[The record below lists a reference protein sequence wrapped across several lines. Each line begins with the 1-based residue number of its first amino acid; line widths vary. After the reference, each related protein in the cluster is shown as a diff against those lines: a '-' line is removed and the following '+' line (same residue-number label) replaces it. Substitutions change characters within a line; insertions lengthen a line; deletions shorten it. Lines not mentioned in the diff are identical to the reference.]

1 MPYLPINEYPGKL
14 IAIEG
19 TDGVGRT
26 TQIQLLREWLEVKG
40 YGVIET
46 GWTRSML
53 MQPTIE
59 LAKSSN
65 TLNKLTFVL
74 LYATD
79 FADRLEKEII
89 PALKA
94 GFVVLS
100 DRYIFTALA
109 RAGVRG
115 IDRQWLRSLYG
126 FAIAPHLVFYL
137 KVDVETLIGRVLEAR
152 GMDFW
157 ESGMDLKL
165 GDDIYDSFR
174 AYQNRLLREYA
185 SMADEFHFRTLDA
198 RRSVDRIQ
206 DELRKQVAAFL
217 ERDRISRRNG
227 IYTRRNSPETRP
239 RYGSGDAAAG
249 SAVDGAGGPRYV
261 YALRDCP
268 NRLAPCKI
276 DVAGLNFYYGALRVL
291 HDINLQ
297 DSCRTRSRR
306 SSVRRAAANRR
317 SCDR

>member
-1 MPYLPINEYPGKL
+1 MTSSSDAPEPAESDGGANGSSQAGRYYGRGIPYLPIDGYPGKL

-19 TDGVGRT
+19 TDGVGRS

-40 YGVIET
+40 YGVVET
-46 GWTRSML
+46 GWTRSPL

-115 IDRQWLRSLYG
+115 VDRQWLRNLYG

-137 KVDVETLIGRVLEAR
+137 NVDVKTLIGRVLAVARHGLLGIGHGPEAR
-152 GMDFW
+152 RRHLRQLPHLPEQAAARVQLDGRRIP
-157 ESGMDLKL
+157 LPRRR
-165 GDDIYDSFR
+165 R
-174 AYQNRLLREYA
+174 AA
-185 SMADEFHFRTLDA
+185 IG
-198 RRSVDRIQ
+198 RSHPGRAAQEVS
-206 DELRKQVAAFL
+206 AFL
-217 ERDRISRRNG
+217 ESTERHER
-227 IYTRRNSPETRP
+227 
-239 RYGSGDAAAG
+239 AAE
-249 SAVDGAGGPRYV
+249 P
-261 YALRDCP
+261 
-268 NRLAPCKI
+268 
-276 DVAGLNFYYGALRVL
+276 VL
-291 HDINLQ
+291 HP
-297 DSCRTRSRR
+297 
-306 SSVRRAAANRR
+306 
-317 SCDR
+317 

>member
-1 MPYLPINEYPGKL
+1 MSPEREIPEGANGGIQPGHYYGHGLPYLDIEGYPGRI

-26 TQIQLLREWLEVKG
+26 TQINLLREWLEVQG
-40 YGVIET
+40 FGVVET
-46 GWTRSML
+46 GWTRSAL

-94 GFVVLS
+94 GFIVLS

-115 IDRQWLRSLYG
+115 VDRPWLRSLYG

-137 KVDVETLIGRVLEAR
+137 KTDVDTLITRILASR

-157 ESGMDLKL
+157 ESGMDLKG

-174 AYQNRLLREYA
+174 TYQNKLLREYN
-185 SMADEFHFRTLDA
+185 SMADEFHFRVIDA
-198 RRSVDRIQ
+198 RRSIDAIQ
-206 DELRKQVAAFL
+206 EELRRQIQAFLTTSDKGAEQVAPA
-217 ERDRISRRNG
+217 
-227 IYTRRNSPETRP
+227 T
-239 RYGSGDAAAG
+239 
-249 SAVDGAGGPRYV
+249 
-261 YALRDCP
+261 
-268 NRLAPCKI
+268 K
-276 DVAGLNFYYGALRVL
+276 
-291 HDINLQ
+291 
-297 DSCRTRSRR
+297 
-306 SSVRRAAANRR
+306 
-317 SCDR
+317 

>member
-1 MPYLPINEYPGKL
+1 MTSPSSDEPNEGATGNGAAGRYYGRGIPYLPIEGYPGKL

-26 TQIQLLREWLEVKG
+26 TQIQLLREWLEVRG
-40 YGVIET
+40 YGVVET
-46 GWTRSML
+46 GWTRSPL

-94 GFVVLS
+94 GFVVLT

-115 IDRQWLRSLYG
+115 VDRLWLRNLYG
-126 FAIAPHLVFYL
+126 FGIAPHLVFYL
-137 KVDVETLIGRVLEAR
+137 SIDVKSLIGRVLQSR

-157 ESGMDLKL
+157 ESGMDLKH
-165 GDDIYDSFR
+165 GDDIYDSFKT
-174 AYQNRLLREYA
+174 YQQKLLREYA
-185 SMADEFHFRTLDA
+185 SMADEFHFRVVDA
-198 RRSVDRIQ
+198 RRPVDRIQ
-206 DELRKQVAAFL
+206 DELRRQVGAFL
-217 ERDRISRRNG
+217 EPS
-227 IYTRRNSPETRP
+227 EK
-239 RYGSGDAAAG
+239 
-249 SAVDGAGGPRYV
+249 SAEAVPA
-261 YALRDCP
+261 
-268 NRLAPCKI
+268 
-276 DVAGLNFYYGALRVL
+276 
-291 HDINLQ
+291 H
-297 DSCRTRSRR
+297 
-306 SSVRRAAANRR
+306 
-317 SCDR
+317 

>member
-1 MPYLPINEYPGKL
+1 MMNPLAPDPTSGSGAPVEQGANGDIQGGRYYGRGVPYLKCDNYPGRL

-26 TQIQLLREWLEVKG
+26 TQISLLREWLEVKG
-40 YGVIET
+40 YGVVET
-46 GWTRSML
+46 GWTRSPL

-59 LAKSSN
+59 IAKSSN

-94 GFVVLS
+94 GFIVLS

-115 IDRQWLRSLYG
+115 VDRQWLRTLYG
-126 FAIAPHLVFYL
+126 FAIAPHLTFYL
-137 KVDVETLIGRVLEAR
+137 NVDVKTLSRRVLESR
-152 GMDFW
+152 GMDYW
-157 ESGMDLKL
+157 ESGMDLKH

-174 AYQNRLLREYA
+174 TYQNRLLKEYG
-185 SMADEFHFRTLDA
+185 SMADEFHFRVVDA

-206 DELRKQVAAFL
+206 DELRRQVDAFL
-217 ERDRISRRNG
+217 D
-227 IYTRRNSPETRP
+227 P
-239 RYGSGDAAAG
+239 
-249 SAVDGAGGPRYV
+249 DG
-261 YALRDCP
+261 
-268 NRLAPCKI
+268 
-276 DVAGLNFYYGALRVL
+276 
-291 HDINLQ
+291 
-297 DSCRTRSRR
+297 TRSLE
-306 SSVRRAAANRR
+306 
-317 SCDR
+317 

>member
-1 MPYLPINEYPGKL
+1 MTSSSDGPMGPESGANGEQPSGTYYGREIPYLPLNDYPGKL

-19 TDGVGRT
+19 TDGVGRS

-40 YGVIET
+40 YGVVET
-46 GWTRSML
+46 GWVRSPL

-59 LAKSSN
+59 IAKSSN

-115 IDRQWLRSLYG
+115 VDRQWLRNLYG

-137 KVDVETLIGRVLEAR
+137 NIDVKSLIGRILASR
-152 GMDFW
+152 GMDYW
-157 ESGMDLKL
+157 ESGMDLKH

-174 AYQNRLLREYA
+174 AYQNKLLREYA
-185 SMADEFHFRTLDA
+185 SMSDEFHFRVVDA
-198 RRSVDRIQ
+198 RRTVDRIQ
-206 DELRKQVAAFL
+206 DELRKQVSAFL
-217 ERDRISRRNG
+217 EPADRPAEPAL
-227 IYTRRNSPETRP
+227 TR
-239 RYGSGDAAAG
+239 
-249 SAVDGAGGPRYV
+249 
-261 YALRDCP
+261 
-268 NRLAPCKI
+268 
-276 DVAGLNFYYGALRVL
+276 
-291 HDINLQ
+291 
-297 DSCRTRSRR
+297 
-306 SSVRRAAANRR
+306 
-317 SCDR
+317 

>member
-1 MPYLPINEYPGKL
+1 MSNLSDAPMEGANGNGQSGHYYGRPIPYLPIDAYPGKL

-19 TDGVGRT
+19 TDGVGRS
-26 TQIQLLREWLEVKG
+26 TQIQLLREWLEVRG

-46 GWTRSML
+46 GWTRSPL

-94 GFVVLS
+94 GFVVLA
-100 DRYIFTALA
+100 DRYIFSALA
-109 RAGVRG
+109 RAAVRG
-115 IDRQWLRSLYG
+115 VDRAWLRSLYG

-137 KVDVETLIGRVLEAR
+137 KTDVDTLIRRVLSAR

-157 ESGMDLKL
+157 ESGMDLKG

-174 AYQNRLLREYA
+174 AYQNKLLREYA
-185 SMADEFHFRTLDA
+185 SMSDDYHFRVLDA
-198 RRSVDRIQ
+198 RRSVERIQ
-206 DELRKQVAAFL
+206 EELRKQVEAFL
-217 ERDRISRRNG
+217 E
-227 IYTRRNSPETRP
+227 PAEKP
-239 RYGSGDAAAG
+239 AE
-249 SAVDGAGGPRYV
+249 P
-261 YALRDCP
+261 ALAR
-268 NRLAPCKI
+268 
-276 DVAGLNFYYGALRVL
+276 
-291 HDINLQ
+291 
-297 DSCRTRSRR
+297 
-306 SSVRRAAANRR
+306 
-317 SCDR
+317 

>member
-1 MPYLPINEYPGKL
+1 M
-14 IAIEG
+14 
-19 TDGVGRT
+19 
-26 TQIQLLREWLEVKG
+26 QG
-40 YGVIET
+40 YGVVET
-46 GWTRSML
+46 GWTRSAL

-100 DRYIFTALA
+100 DRYIFSALA

-115 IDRQWLRSLYG
+115 VDRAWLRSLYG

-137 KVDVETLIGRVLEAR
+137 KIDVDTLIRRVLSAR

-157 ESGMDLKL
+157 ESGMDMKG

-174 AYQNRLLREYA
+174 SYQNKLLREYT
-185 SMADEFHFRTLDA
+185 SDG
-198 RRSVDRIQ
+198 RRVRVPGPG
-206 DELRKQVAAFL
+206 RPPP
-217 ERDRISRRNG
+217 RR
-227 IYTRRNSPETRP
+227 R
-239 RYGSGDAAAG
+239 A
-249 SAVDGAGGPRYV
+249 AGGPSQAGAGVPVEFGHHGGQPAGPAADSADVSRHSRPKGRHYKV
-261 YALRDCP
+261 GTTRRG
-268 NRLAPCKI
+268 N
-276 DVAGLNFYYGALRVL
+276 VAG
-291 HDINLQ
+291 
-297 DSCRTRSRR
+297 RR
-306 SSVRRAAANRR
+306 SGVVPTFR
-317 SCDR
+317 SALLTR

>member
-1 MPYLPINEYPGKL
+1 MTPDKESKEPRAESKEQAPEFGANGGIQPGRYYGHGLPYVPIDHYPGKI

-19 TDGVGRT
+19 TDGVGRS
-26 TQIQLLREWLEVKG
+26 TQIALLREWLEVQG
-40 YGVIET
+40 YGVVET
-46 GWTRSML
+46 GWTRSAL

-100 DRYIFTALA
+100 DRYIFSALA

-115 IDRQWLRSLYG
+115 VDRAWLRSLYG

-137 KVDVETLIGRVLEAR
+137 KIDVDTLIRRVLSAR

-157 ESGMDLKL
+157 ESGH
-165 GDDIYDSFR
+165 GPEGR
-174 AYQNRLLREYA
+174 RRHLRQFPFVSEQA
-185 SMADEFHFRTLDA
+185 AARIRVDGRRVRVPGA
-198 RRSVDRIQ
+198 RRPPPG
-206 DELRKQVAAFL
+206 
-217 ERDRISRRNG
+217 RR
-227 IYTRRNSPETRP
+227 
-239 RYGSGDAAAG
+239 A
-249 SAVDGAGGPRYV
+249 AGGPSPPGAGVPVEFGHHDRQSAGPAADSADTLTAAV
-261 YALRDCP
+261 NMLLT
-268 NRLAPCKI
+268 LAAIKYSLPWP
-276 DVAGLNFYYGALRVL
+276 
-291 HDINLQ
+291 
-297 DSCRTRSRR
+297 TR
-306 SSVRRAAANRR
+306 
-317 SCDR
+317 

>member
-1 MPYLPINEYPGKL
+1 MTTPSDAEAGGANGGIQPGRYYGQGIPYLPLDSYPGKL

-19 TDGVGRT
+19 TDGVGRS

-46 GWTRSML
+46 GWTRSEL

-94 GFVVLS
+94 GFVVLT

-115 IDRQWLRSLYG
+115 VDRAWLRNLYG

-137 KVDVETLIGRVLEAR
+137 KIDVDTLIGRVLESR

-157 ESGMDLKL
+157 ESGMDLKH

-174 AYQNRLLREYA
+174 AYQNKLLREYG
-185 SMADEFHFRTLDA
+185 SMGDEFNFRVLDA
-198 RRSVDRIQ
+198 RRSVGRIQ
-206 DELRKQVAAFL
+206 DELRKQVSAFL
-217 ERDRISRRNG
+217 EPAEKPAETIL
-227 IYTRRNSPETRP
+227 TR
-239 RYGSGDAAAG
+239 
-249 SAVDGAGGPRYV
+249 
-261 YALRDCP
+261 
-268 NRLAPCKI
+268 
-276 DVAGLNFYYGALRVL
+276 
-291 HDINLQ
+291 
-297 DSCRTRSRR
+297 
-306 SSVRRAAANRR
+306 
-317 SCDR
+317 

>member
-1 MPYLPINEYPGKL
+1 MTSPLPDSPEIPKEGANGGSQAGRYYGRGIPYLPIEGYPGKL
-14 IAIEG
+14 IGIEG

-26 TQIQLLREWLEVKG
+26 TQIELLREWLEVKG

-46 GWTRSML
+46 GWTRSEL

-115 IDRQWLRSLYG
+115 VDRQWLRNLYG
-126 FAIAPHLVFYL
+126 FAIAPHMVFYL
-137 KVDVETLIGRVLEAR
+137 NIDVKTLIGRVLESR

-157 ESGMDLKL
+157 ESGMDLKH

-174 AYQNRLLREYA
+174 TYQHKLLREYS
-185 SMADEFHFRTLDA
+185 SMADEFKFRIVDA
-198 RRSVDRIQ
+198 RRDVQTIQ
-206 DELRKQVAAFL
+206 DDLRRQVQEFL
-217 ERDRISRRNG
+217 ATSEQP
-227 IYTRRNSPETRP
+227 TE
-239 RYGSGDAAAG
+239 
-249 SAVDGAGGPRYV
+249 
-261 YALRDCP
+261 
-268 NRLAPCKI
+268 
-276 DVAGLNFYYGALRVL
+276 VAR
-291 HDINLQ
+291 
-297 DSCRTRSRR
+297 
-306 SSVRRAAANRR
+306 
-317 SCDR
+317 

>member
-1 MPYLPINEYPGKL
+1 MTPLSDTDPGANGGIQPGGYYGQGIPYLPLGAYPGKL

-19 TDGVGRT
+19 TDGVGRS
-26 TQIQLLREWLEVKG
+26 TQIQLLREWLEIKG
-40 YGVIET
+40 YGVVET
-46 GWTRSML
+46 GWTRSPL
-53 MQPTIE
+53 MQPMIE

-94 GFVVLS
+94 GFIVLS

-115 IDRQWLRSLYG
+115 IDRQWLRDLYG

-137 KVDVETLIGRVLEAR
+137 KIDVDKLIGRVLESR

-157 ESGMDLKL
+157 ESGMDLKH

-174 AYQNRLLREYA
+174 AYQNKLLREYG
-185 SMADEFHFRTLDA
+185 SMADEFHFRVVDA
-198 RRSVDRIQ
+198 RRSIDHIQ
-206 DELRKQVAAFL
+206 EELRKQVGGFL
-217 ERDRISRRNG
+217 SSSDISVDA
-227 IYTRRNSPETRP
+227 PDVET
-239 RYGSGDAAAG
+239 AG
-249 SAVDGAGGPRYV
+249 
-261 YALRDCP
+261 
-268 NRLAPCKI
+268 
-276 DVAGLNFYYGALRVL
+276 
-291 HDINLQ
+291 
-297 DSCRTRSRR
+297 
-306 SSVRRAAANRR
+306 
-317 SCDR
+317 

>member
-1 MPYLPINEYPGKL
+1 MTSSSDAPNEGANGAGHAGRYYGQGIPYLPLNAYPGKL
-14 IAIEG
+14 IAVEG
-19 TDGVGRT
+19 TDGVGRS

-40 YGVIET
+40 YGVVET
-46 GWTRSML
+46 GWTRSEL

-100 DRYIFTALA
+100 DRYIFSALA

-115 IDRQWLRSLYG
+115 VDRPWLRALYG
-126 FAIAPHLVFYL
+126 FAITPHMVFYL
-137 KVDVETLIGRVLEAR
+137 KVDVSTLIRRVLAAR

-157 ESGMDLKL
+157 ESGMHLKH

-174 AYQNRLLREYA
+174 AYQSKLLREYA
-185 SMADEFHFRTLDA
+185 SMAAEFHFRNVDA
-198 RRSVDRIQ
+198 RRPIEQIQ
-206 DELRKQVAAFL
+206 EELRRQVAAFL
-217 ERDRISRRNG
+217 
-227 IYTRRNSPETRP
+227 
-239 RYGSGDAAAG
+239 
-249 SAVDGAGGPRYV
+249 
-261 YALRDCP
+261 
-268 NRLAPCKI
+268 
-276 DVAGLNFYYGALRVL
+276 
-291 HDINLQ
+291 
-297 DSCRTRSRR
+297 
-306 SSVRRAAANRR
+306 
-317 SCDR
+317 

>member
-1 MPYLPINEYPGKL
+1 MTLPDGPAEGPLAPPAGQAHGEIQAGSYYGQGIPYLPIDEYPGKL

-26 TQIQLLREWLEVKG
+26 TQVQLLREWLEVKG
-40 YGVIET
+40 YGVAET
-46 GWTRSML
+46 GWTRSPL

-59 LAKSSN
+59 IAKSSN

-100 DRYIFTALA
+100 DRYIFSALA

-115 IDRQWLRSLYG
+115 VDRTWLRSLYG

-137 KVDVETLIGRVLEAR
+137 KIDVDTLIGRVLEAR

-157 ESGMDLKL
+157 ESGMDMKT

-174 AYQNRLLREYA
+174 TYQNKLLREYS
-185 SMADEFHFRTLDA
+185 SMADEFHFRNVDA

-206 DELRKQVAAFL
+206 EELRRQVGTFL
-217 ERDRISRRNG
+217 EPTEKPLEPALSR
-227 IYTRRNSPETRP
+227 
-239 RYGSGDAAAG
+239 
-249 SAVDGAGGPRYV
+249 
-261 YALRDCP
+261 
-268 NRLAPCKI
+268 
-276 DVAGLNFYYGALRVL
+276 
-291 HDINLQ
+291 
-297 DSCRTRSRR
+297 
-306 SSVRRAAANRR
+306 
-317 SCDR
+317 